1 VAFLGGGMRSLH
13 TRSKVDV
20 PRIGVCLSRR
30 AELTARPFTMELSG
44 TTTSGGM
51 TRKEKQR
58 MKKAEKAEKLKLMSE
73 ARNLEDNLI
82 DDLFDQVCQLFDTR
96 GEIVVL
102 VKILD

>member
-1 VAFLGGGMRSLH
+1 
-13 TRSKVDV
+13 
-20 PRIGVCLSRR
+20 
-30 AELTARPFTMELSG
+30 
-44 TTTSGGM
+44 
-51 TRKEKQR
+51 